1 MLLDVSSI
9 CEVNLRAGLIG
20 IKQHLCS
27 RAQYFFVFIYLFI
40 YIFIYLFIYLFLV
53 YLFIYLTY
61 FVSMILPS

>member
-27 RAQYFFVFIYLFI
+27 RAQYFFVFIYI
-40 YIFIYLFIYLFLV
+40 
-53 YLFIYLTY
+53 
-61 FVSMILPS
+61 